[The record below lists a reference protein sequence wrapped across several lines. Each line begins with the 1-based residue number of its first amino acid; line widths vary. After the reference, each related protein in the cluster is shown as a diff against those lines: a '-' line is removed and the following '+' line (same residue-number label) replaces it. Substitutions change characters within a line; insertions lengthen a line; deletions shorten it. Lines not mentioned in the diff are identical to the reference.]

1 MKKYLTCLAVALTA
15 GMALSAQNV
24 GIQDLPHID
33 ISGHA
38 EAKVQP
44 DRFEI
49 TIAFGETKEFFGKQN
64 IEKLEQQIVDVL
76 KKNKIDPKKDVKVT
90 GSYNVAEGK
99 TVFIRKRI
107 SFSVDSYAAYYTL
120 AKGLDFKG
128 VESVAVTKTE
138 YSGQEALKSSL
149 RAQALAD
156 ARRSAEDILA
166 GSGYRT
172 GRILQINA
180 GRAYVQT
187 RIANAPRYNM
197 KAELSMARGV
207 EEDAM
212 ESFDQSDEIT
222 ITFDLQASFEIVAA
236 PAARN

>member
-1 MKKYLTCLAVALTA
+1 MKKYLACFAIVLAA
-15 GMALSAQNV
+15 GTALSAQNV
-24 GIQDLPHID
+24 SLQDLPHID
-33 ISGHA
+33 LSGHA

-49 TIAFGETKEFFGKQN
+49 TVAFGETKEFFGKQN
-64 IEKLEQQIVDVL
+64 IEKLEQQIVEVL
-76 KKNKIDPKKDVKVT
+76 KKNKIDTKKDVKVT

-99 TVFIRKRI
+99 TVFVRKRI

-120 AKGLDFKG
+120 AKSLDFKG
-128 VESVAVTKTE
+128 VESVAITKTE

-156 ARRSAEDILA
+156 ARRSAGDILA

-187 RIANAPRYNM
+187 RIVNAPLYSM
-197 KAELSMARGV
+197 KTDMTMARGV

-222 ITFDLQASFEIVAA
+222 ITFDLQASFEIVAETSA
-236 PAARN
+236 QN